1 MPKQQQQPPQQHSP
15 QQPTSVEILQLQ
27 LNQQIQQQNQPLQ
40 QQVDRAIGLVIPD
53 LSTVTRM

>member
-1 MPKQQQQPPQQHSP
+1 MPKQQQQPAQQHSP